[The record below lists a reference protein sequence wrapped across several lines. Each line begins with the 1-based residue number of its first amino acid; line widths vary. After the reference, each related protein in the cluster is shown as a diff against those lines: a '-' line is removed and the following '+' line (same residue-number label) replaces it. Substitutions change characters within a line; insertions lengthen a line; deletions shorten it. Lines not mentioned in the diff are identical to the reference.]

1 MWQWKYNGLSLAQDL
16 TNRLDQGVVWLD
28 RWRPLMTSHY
38 HAKFDGHKH
47 WRSGDMFLVI
57 AEEESI
63 CLFESAIT
71 YWSLKYMACHVH
83 TQNFRRL
90 TRKFT
95 GVSKEA
101 YSVLVTY
108 ASSNNWC
115 KRRKNIRLPEHPERT
130 TRREEKRK
138 RRKALVTTYYLC
150 FKRTTSIKLQ

>member
-1 MWQWKYNGLSLAQDL
+1 MWQWKYNGLSLTQDL

-38 HAKFDGHKH
+38 HAKFGGHKH
-47 WRSGDMFLVI
+47 WCSGDMFLVI

-108 ASSNNWC
+108 ACSNNWC
-115 KRRKNIRLPEHPERT
+115 KRHKHLPARTSRKNNEK
-130 TRREEKRK
+130 RREKK
-138 RRKALVTTYYLC
+138 KKKSVGDNLLFV
-150 FKRTTSIKLQ
+150 F

>member
-1 MWQWKYNGLSLAQDL
+1 MWQWKYNGISLTQDL

-28 RWRPLMTSHY
+28 RWRPLMASHY
-38 HAKFDGHKH
+38 HAKFGGHKH
-47 WRSGDMFLVI
+47 WCSGDMFLVI

-108 ASSNNWC
+108 ACSNNWC
-115 KRRKNIRLPEHPERT
+115 KRHKKHLPARTSRKNNEK
-130 TRREEKRK
+130 RREKK
-138 RRKALVTTYYLC
+138 KKKSVGDNLLFV
-150 FKRTTSIKLQ
+150 F